1 MLKVRK
7 RDGSIEDFNQEKIV
21 ESIFRSAQAVG
32 GRDREMAKRLANEV
46 VAIIQTQCKG
56 DIVSTEEIGNIV
68 EKVLIERGHART
80 AKAYILYRKHQEE
93 LRKLRSTSL
102 EVERIVDSYIGHMD
116 WRVRENANIDFSLS
130 GLEQHISTTVIANY
144 TLSKLYPMEVADAH
158 SNGDFHIHDLG
169 RGICGYCA
177 GWSLQQLLVEG
188 FNGVPNRIGSNP
200 PKHLTTA
207 LLQMVNFMGTL
218 SNEWAGA
225 MAFNSIDTL
234 LAPFVWADKM
244 DYGEVKQ
251 AIQEFVFNLNVTS
264 RFGGQCPFTNVTL
277 DLNVPPDLV
286 NKPAI
291 VGGKPLDRTYGEF
304 TEEMEM
310 INRAFIEVLSEG
322 DMSGRPFTFPIP
334 TYSITKDFEWDSPL
348 SDILFEATAKY
359 GQPYFQNF
367 VNSDLRPSDV
377 RSMCCR
383 LRLDLRELRN
393 KMSGGLF
400 GAGDSTGSMGVVT
413 INMPRLGYLSKN
425 EDEFFERL
433 DQIMELA
440 KRSLEIKRE
449 IVEKNMNN
457 GLLPFTKRYLGNLNQ
472 HFSTIGLVGM
482 NEALL
487 NLFDQDI
494 TTDQGKEFAI
504 RVLKHMRQRLVE
516 FQEETGHLYNLE
528 ATPAEGTSY
537 RLALIDKRKYP
548 DIITAGERV
557 PYYTNSSQLPVN
569 SGLDLV
575 EALEHQEDLQT
586 LYTGGTVFH
595 TWLGE
600 RIQGSAAKLLLQR
613 MTNNSRLPYFTLTPT
628 FSICP
633 DHSYF
638 PGEHKVC
645 PQCGKQ
651 TEVYSRVV
659 GYLRPVANWS
669 DGKREE
675 FRQRKYFG

>member
-1 MLKVRK
+1 
-7 RDGSIEDFNQEKIV
+7 
-21 ESIFRSAQAVG
+21 VG
-32 GRDREMAKRLANEV
+32 GRDRELAKRLANEV
-46 VAIIQTQCKG
+46 VAKIQSQFQTE
-56 DIVSTEEIGNIV
+56 IVSTEDIGNIV

-93 LRKLRSTSL
+93 LKKLRSTSL
-102 EVERIVDSYIGHMD
+102 EVERIVDSYIGHLD

-177 GWSLQQLLVEG
+177 GWSLQQLLAEG

-234 LAPFVWADKM
+234 LAPFVWADGL
-244 DYGEVKQ
+244 DYGQVKQ

-277 DLNVPPDLV
+277 DLNVPEDLAD
-286 NKPAI
+286 KPAI
-291 VGGKPLDRTYGEF
+291 VGGKPLDRAYGDF
-304 TEEMEM
+304 TEEMDM

-334 TYSITKDFEWDSPL
+334 TYSITKDFEWDSPF
-348 SDILFEATAKY
+348 SDLLFDATAKY

-413 INMPRLGYLSKN
+413 INMPRLGYLSKD

-494 TTDQGKEFAI
+494 TTEQGKEFAI

-575 EALEHQEDLQT
+575 EALRHQEDLQT

-613 MTNNSRLPYFTLTPT
+613 MTHNTRLPYFTLTPT

-633 DHSYF
+633 DHSYY
-638 PGEHKVC
+638 PGEHKTC
-645 PQCGKQ
+645 PHCGKP

>member
-1 MLKVRK
+1 MKVRK
-7 RDGSIEDFNQEKIV
+7 RDGTLEDFNPEKIV
-21 ESIFRSAQAVG
+21 ESIFRSAQTVG
-32 GRDREMAKRLANEV
+32 GRDRELAKRLGNEV
-46 VAIIQTQCKG
+46 VSIIQTQFKSEV
-56 DIVSTEEIGNIV
+56 VSTEDIGNVV
-68 EKVLIERGHART
+68 EKVLVERGHART

-93 LRKLRSTSL
+93 LKKLRSTSL
-102 EVERIVDSYIGHMD
+102 EVERIVDSYIGHLD

-144 TLSKLYPMEVADAH
+144 TLSKLYPMEVADAY

-177 GWSLQQLLVEG
+177 GWSLQQLLMEG

-234 LAPFVWADKM
+234 LAPFVWADGL
-244 DYGEVKQ
+244 DYKDVKQ

-277 DLNVPPDLV
+277 DITVPPDLAE
-286 NKPAI
+286 KPAI
-291 VGGKPLDRTYGEF
+291 IGSKPLDRTYEEF
-304 TEEMEM
+304 TEEIEL

-334 TYSITKDFEWDSPL
+334 TYSITRDFEWDSTL
-348 SDILFEATAKY
+348 ADILFDATAKY

-367 VNSDLRPSDV
+367 VNSDLNPSDV

-383 LRLDLRELRN
+383 LRLDMRELRN

-433 DQIMELA
+433 GQIMELA

-449 IVEKNMNN
+449 LVEMNMNN
-457 GLLPFTKRYLGNLNQ
+457 GLLPFTKRYLGNLNR

-482 NEALL
+482 NEACL
-487 NLFDQDI
+487 NLLDCSIVDEE
-494 TTDQGKEFAI
+494 GKQFAI
-504 RVLKHMRQRLVE
+504 KTLKFMRERLVE

-557 PYYTNSSQLPVN
+557 PYYTNSTQLQVN
-569 SGLDLV
+569 AGLDLV
-575 EALEHQEDLQT
+575 EALEHQEELQT
-586 LYTGGTVFH
+586 LYSGGTVFH

-600 RIQGSAAKLLLQR
+600 RIQGLAAKLLIRR
-613 MTNNSRLPYFTLTPT
+613 MTSNTRLPYFTLTPT
-628 FSICP
+628 FSVCL
-633 DHSYF
+633 DHGYT
-638 PGEHKVC
+638 PGEHRNC
-645 PQCGKQ
+645 PQCDKQ

>member
-1 MLKVRK
+1 MKVRK

>member
-1 MLKVRK
+1 MKVRK
-7 RDGSIEDFNQEKIV
+7 RDGSLEDFNPEKIV
-21 ESIFRSAQAVG
+21 ESIFRSAQTVG
-32 GRDREMAKRLANEV
+32 GKDRELAKRLGNQV
-46 VAIIQTQCKG
+46 VSIVQSQFKS
-56 DIVSTEEIGNIV
+56 DVVSTEDIGNIV

-80 AKAYILYRKHQEE
+80 AKAYILFRKHQEE
-93 LRKLRSTSL
+93 LKRLRSTSL
-102 EVERIVDSYIGHMD
+102 EVERIVDSYIGHLD

-158 SNGDFHIHDLG
+158 SNGDVHIHDLG

-177 GWSLQQLLVEG
+177 GWSLQQLLAEG

-207 LLQMVNFMGTL
+207 FLQMVNFMGTL

-234 LAPFVWADKM
+234 LAPFVQADKL
-244 DYGEVKQ
+244 DYKHVKQ

-277 DLNVPPDLV
+277 DITVPKDLAD
-286 NKPAI
+286 KPAI
-291 VGGKPLDRTYGEF
+291 LGGKPLDQAYEEF
-304 TEEMEM
+304 TDETDL
-310 INRAFIEVLSEG
+310 INRAFVEVLSEG

-334 TYSITKDFEWDSPL
+334 TYSITKDFDWDSEL
-348 SDILFEATAKY
+348 SDVLFDATAKY

-367 VNSDLRPSDV
+367 MNSDLNPSDV

-383 LRLDLRELRN
+383 LRLDMRELRN

-413 INMPRLGYLSKN
+413 INMARLGYLSKN

-433 DQIMELA
+433 AQIMELA

-457 GLLPFTKRYLGNLNQ
+457 GLLPFTKRYLGNLDR

-482 NEALL
+482 NEACL
-487 NLFDQDI
+487 NLLHSSIAAEDS
-494 TTDQGKEFAI
+494 KKFAI
-504 RVLKHMRQRLVE
+504 KTLKFMRDRLVE
-516 FQEETGHLYNLE
+516 FQGETSHLYNLE

-548 DIITAGERV
+548 NIITAGERV
-557 PYYTNSSQLPVN
+557 PYYTNSTQLPVN
-569 SGLDLV
+569 AGLDLV
-575 EALEHQEDLQT
+575 EALEHQEDIQT
-586 LYTGGTVFH
+586 LYSGGTVFH

-600 RIQGSAAKLLLQR
+600 RVQGSAAKLLIKR
-613 MTNNSRLPYFTLTPT
+613 MTSNSRLPYFTLTPT
-628 FSICP
+628 FSVCP
-633 DHSYF
+633 DHGYS
-638 PGEHKVC
+638 PGEHRTC

-675 FRQRKYFG
+675 FRQRNYFG

>member
-1 MLKVRK
+1 MKVRK
-7 RDGSIEDFNQEKIV
+7 RDGSLEDFNPEKIV
-21 ESIFRSAQAVG
+21 ESIFRSAQTVG
-32 GRDREMAKRLANEV
+32 GKDRDTAKRLGKEAVAN
-46 VAIIQTQCKG
+46 IQMQFKA
-56 DIVSTEEIGNIV
+56 DVLSTEDIGNIV

-93 LRKLRSTSL
+93 LKKIRSTSL
-102 EVERIVDSYIGHMD
+102 EVERIVDSYIGHLD

-158 SNGDFHIHDLG
+158 SNGDIHIHDLG

-177 GWSLQQLLVEG
+177 GWSLQQLLAEG
-188 FNGVPNRIGSNP
+188 FNGVPNRIGSKP
-200 PKHLTTA
+200 PKHMTTA

-234 LAPFVWADKM
+234 LAPFVWADSM
-244 DYGEVKQ
+244 DYGDVKQ
-251 AIQEFVFNLNVTS
+251 ALQELVFNLNVTS

-277 DLNVPPDLV
+277 DLNVPKDLAD
-286 NKPAI
+286 KPAI
-291 VGGKPLDRTYGEF
+291 VGKKVLDRTYGEF
-304 TEEMEM
+304 TEEAE
-310 INRAFIEVLSEG
+310 IVNRAFIEVLSEG
-322 DMSGRPFTFPIP
+322 DMNGRPFTFPIP

-348 SDILFEATAKY
+348 SDTLFEATAKY

-367 VNSDLRPSDV
+367 VNSDLNPSDV

-383 LRLDLRELRN
+383 LRLDMRELRN

-413 INMPRLGYLSKN
+413 INMGRLGYLAEN

-433 DQIMELA
+433 FQIMELA

-449 IVEKNMNN
+449 IVEKNISN
-457 GLLPFTKRYLGNLNQ
+457 GLLPFTKRYLGNLNN
-472 HFSTIGLVGM
+472 HFSTIGLVGI
-482 NEALL
+482 NEAMV
-487 NLFDQDI
+487 NLIEQSII
-494 TTDQGKEFAI
+494 TDEGKKLA
-504 RVLKHMRQRLVE
+504 VKTLKAMRQRLVE

-537 RLALIDKRKYP
+537 RLALIDRRKYP
-548 DIITAGERV
+548 DIKTAGERV

-569 SGLDLV
+569 AGLDLV
-575 EALEHQEDLQT
+575 EALDHQEDLQT
-586 LYTGGTVFH
+586 LYSGGTVFH

-600 RIQGSAAKLLLQR
+600 KIQGQGAKLLLKK
-613 MTNNSRLPYFTLTPT
+613 MTANSRLPYFTLTPT

-633 DHSYF
+633 DHGYM
-638 PGEHKVC
+638 PGEHKSC
-645 PQCGKQ
+645 LQCGKQ
-651 TEVYSRVV
+651 TEIYSRVV
-659 GYLRPVANWS
+659 GYLRPVAIWS
-669 DGKREE
+669 DGKKEE
-675 FRQRKYFG
+675 FRQRSYFG

>member
-1 MLKVRK
+1 MKVRK
-7 RDGSIEDFNQEKIV
+7 RNGSLEEFDREKI
-21 ESIFRSAQAVG
+21 EKSIFRSAQAVG
-32 GRDREMAKRLANEV
+32 GRDNMLAKRLADEV
-46 VAIIQTQCKG
+46 VNTIISKFQS
-56 DIVSTEEIGNIV
+56 DVVSSDDIGNIV
-68 EKVLIERGHART
+68 EKILIERGHART
-80 AKAYILYRKHQEE
+80 AKAYILYRKHQDE
-93 LRKLRSTSL
+93 LNKLRSTSL
-102 EVERIVDSYIGHMD
+102 EVERIVDSYIGHLD

-130 GLEQHISTTVIANY
+130 GLEQHISTTVVANY

-177 GWSLQQLLVEG
+177 GWSLQQLLGEG

-234 LAPFVWADKM
+234 LAPFVWADRLTFK
-244 DYGEVKQ
+244 EVKQ

-264 RFGGQCPFTNVTL
+264 RFGGQCPFTNVTMDITVPK
-277 DLNVPPDLV
+277 DLAE
-286 NKPAI
+286 KPVI
-291 VGGKPLDRTYGEF
+291 LGGKPLDRTYEEL
-304 TEEMEM
+304 TEQTEI
-310 INRAFIEVLSEG
+310 INRAFVEVLSEG

-334 TYSITKDFEWDSPL
+334 TYSVTRDFEWDSPL

-367 VNSDLRPSDV
+367 VNSDLKPSDV

-383 LRLDLRELRN
+383 LQLDLRELKN

-433 DQIMELA
+433 KQMMELA

-449 IVEKNMNN
+449 LVEKNMNN
-457 GLLPFTKRYLGNLNQ
+457 GLLPFTKRYLGNLDH

-482 NEALL
+482 NEACVNLL
-487 NLFDQDI
+487 DCDI
-494 TTDQGKEFAI
+494 ASEAGKKFAI
-504 RVLKHMRQRLVE
+504 KTLKLMRQLLVE
-516 FQEETGHLYNLE
+516 YQEETGHLYNLE

-548 DIITAGERV
+548 DIIAAGERV

-569 SGLDLV
+569 ADLDV
-575 EALEHQEDLQT
+575 VDAIAHQEELQT
-586 LYTGGTVFH
+586 LYSGGTVFH

-600 RIQGSAAKLLLQR
+600 KIQGSAAKLLLQR
-613 MTNNSRLPYFTLTPT
+613 MTSNSRLPYFTLTPT

-633 DHSYF
+633 DHGYN
-638 PGEHKVC
+638 PGEQRNC
-645 PQCGKQ
+645 PHCGKQ
-651 TEVYSRVV
+651 TEIYSRVV

>member
-1 MLKVRK
+1 MKVRK
-7 RDGSIEDFNQEKIV
+7 RDGTLEDFNPEKIV

-32 GRDREMAKRLANEV
+32 GRDRELAKRLANEV
-46 VAIIQTQCKG
+46 VAKIQSQFQTE
-56 DIVSTEEIGNIV
+56 IVSTEDIGNIV

-93 LRKLRSTSL
+93 LKKLRSTSL
-102 EVERIVDSYIGHMD
+102 EVERIVDSYIGHLD

-177 GWSLQQLLVEG
+177 GWSLQQLLAEG

-234 LAPFVWADKM
+234 LAPFVWADGL
-244 DYGEVKQ
+244 DYGQVKQ

-277 DLNVPPDLV
+277 DLNVPQDLAD
-286 NKPAI
+286 KPAI
-291 VGGKPLDRTYGEF
+291 VGGKPLDRAYGDF
-304 TEEMEM
+304 TEEMDM

-334 TYSITKDFEWDSPL
+334 TYSITKDFEWDSPF
-348 SDILFEATAKY
+348 SDLLFDATAKY

-413 INMPRLGYLSKN
+413 INMPRLGYLSKD

-494 TTDQGKEFAI
+494 TTEQGKEFAI

-575 EALEHQEDLQT
+575 EALRHQEDLQT

-613 MTNNSRLPYFTLTPT
+613 MTHNTRLPYFTLTPT

-633 DHSYF
+633 DHSYY
-638 PGEHKVC
+638 PGEHKTC
-645 PQCGKQ
+645 PHCGKP

>member
-1 MLKVRK
+1 MKVRK

-304 TEEMEM
+304 TEEIEM

-494 TTDQGKEFAI
+494 TTDQGKEFAVK
-504 RVLKHMRQRLVE
+504 VLKHMRQRLVE

>member
-1 MLKVRK
+1 MKVRK
-7 RDGSIEDFNQEKIV
+7 RDGTIEDFNPEKIV

-32 GRDREMAKRLANEV
+32 GRDRELAKRLANEV
-46 VAIIQTQCKG
+46 IATIQAQCKG

-68 EKVLIERGHART
+68 EKILIERGHART

-144 TLSKLYPMEVADAH
+144 TLSKLYPLEVADAH

-177 GWSLQQLLVEG
+177 GWSLQQLLAEG

-234 LAPFVWADKM
+234 LAPFVWADGM
-244 DYGEVKQ
+244 DYKEVKQ

-277 DLNVPPDLV
+277 DLNVPPDLAD
-286 NKPAI
+286 KPAI
-291 VGGKPLDRTYGEF
+291 VGGKPLDRAYGDF
-304 TEEMEM
+304 TEEIEM

-334 TYSITKDFEWDSPL
+334 TYSITKDFDWDSTL

-487 NLFDQDI
+487 NLFDHDI
-494 TTDQGKEFAI
+494 TTEQGKEFAI
-504 RVLKHMRQRLVE
+504 KVLKHMRQRLVE

-528 ATPAEGTSY
+528 ATPAEGT
-537 RLALIDKRKYP
+537 
-548 DIITAGERV
+548 
-557 PYYTNSSQLPVN
+557 
-569 SGLDLV
+569 
-575 EALEHQEDLQT
+575 
-586 LYTGGTVFH
+586 
-595 TWLGE
+595 
-600 RIQGSAAKLLLQR
+600 
-613 MTNNSRLPYFTLTPT
+613 
-628 FSICP
+628 
-633 DHSYF
+633 
-638 PGEHKVC
+638 
-645 PQCGKQ
+645 
-651 TEVYSRVV
+651 
-659 GYLRPVANWS
+659 
-669 DGKREE
+669 
-675 FRQRKYFG
+675 

>member
-1 MLKVRK
+1 MLRVRK
-7 RDGSIEDFNQEKIV
+7 RDGTIEDFNQEKIV

-56 DIVSTEEIGNIV
+56 DIISTEEIGNIV

-116 WRVRENANIDFSLS
+116 WRVRENANVDFSLS

-144 TLSKLYPMEVADAH
+144 TLSRLYPMEVADAH

-177 GWSLQQLLVEG
+177 GWSLQQLLAEG

-234 LAPFVWADKM
+234 LAPFIWVDGM

-277 DLNVPPDLV
+277 DLTVPPDLAD
-286 NKPAI
+286 KPAI
-291 VGGKPLDRTYGEF
+291 VGGKPLDRCYGDF
-304 TEEMEM
+304 TEEIEM
-310 INRAFIEVLSEG
+310 LNRAFIEVLSEG

-334 TYSITKDFEWDSPL
+334 TYSITKDFEWDSTL

-494 TTDQGKEFAI
+494 TTDQGKEFAV

-537 RLALIDKRKYP
+537 RLALIDKKKYP

-600 RIQGSAAKLLLQR
+600 RIQGSAAKLLLQK
-613 MTNNSRLPYFTLTPT
+613 MTANTRLPYFTLTPT

-638 PGEHKVC
+638 PGEHKTC
-645 PQCGKQ
+645 PHCGKQ

>member
-1 MLKVRK
+1 
-7 RDGSIEDFNQEKIV
+7 
-21 ESIFRSAQAVG
+21 
-32 GRDREMAKRLANEV
+32 
-46 VAIIQTQCKG
+46 
-56 DIVSTEEIGNIV
+56 
-68 EKVLIERGHART
+68 
-80 AKAYILYRKHQEE
+80 
-93 LRKLRSTSL
+93 
-102 EVERIVDSYIGHMD
+102 
-116 WRVRENANIDFSLS
+116 
-130 GLEQHISTTVIANY
+130 VIANY

-177 GWSLQQLLVEG
+177 GWSLQQLLAEG

-234 LAPFVWADKM
+234 LAPFVWADGL
-244 DYGEVKQ
+244 DYGQVKQ

-277 DLNVPPDLV
+277 DLNVPEDLAD
-286 NKPAI
+286 KPAI
-291 VGGKPLDRTYGEF
+291 VGGKPLDRAYGDF
-304 TEEMEM
+304 TEEMDM

-334 TYSITKDFEWDSPL
+334 TYSITKDFEWDSPF
-348 SDILFEATAKY
+348 SDLLFDATAKY

-413 INMPRLGYLSKN
+413 INMPRLGYLSKD

-494 TTDQGKEFAI
+494 TTEQGKEFAI

-575 EALEHQEDLQT
+575 EALRHQEDLQT

-613 MTNNSRLPYFTLTPT
+613 MTHNTRLPYFTLTPT

-633 DHSYF
+633 DHSYY
-638 PGEHKVC
+638 PGEHKTC
-645 PQCGKQ
+645 PHCGKP

>member
-1 MLKVRK
+1 MKVRK
-7 RDGSIEDFNQEKIV
+7 RDGTLEDFNPEKIV

-32 GRDREMAKRLANEV
+32 GRDRELAKRLANEV
-46 VAIIQTQCKG
+46 VAKIQSQFQTE
-56 DIVSTEEIGNIV
+56 IVSTEDIGNIV

-93 LRKLRSTSL
+93 LKKLRSTSL
-102 EVERIVDSYIGHMD
+102 EVERIVDSYIGHLD

-177 GWSLQQLLVEG
+177 GWSLQQLLAEG

-234 LAPFVWADKM
+234 LAPFVWADGL
-244 DYGEVKQ
+244 DYGQVKQ

-277 DLNVPPDLV
+277 DLNVPEDLAD
-286 NKPAI
+286 KPAI
-291 VGGKPLDRTYGEF
+291 VGGKPLDRAYGDF
-304 TEEMEM
+304 TEEMDM

-334 TYSITKDFEWDSPL
+334 TYSITKDFEWDSPF
-348 SDILFEATAKY
+348 SDLLFDATAKY

-413 INMPRLGYLSKN
+413 INMPRLGYLSKD

-494 TTDQGKEFAI
+494 TTEQGKEFAI

-575 EALEHQEDLQT
+575 EALRHQEDLQT

-613 MTNNSRLPYFTLTPT
+613 MTHNTRLPYFTLTPT

-633 DHSYF
+633 DHSYY
-638 PGEHKVC
+638 PGEHKTC
-645 PQCGKQ
+645 PHCGKP

>member
-1 MLKVRK
+1 MKVRK
-7 RDGSIEDFNQEKIV
+7 RDGTLEDFNPEKIV

-32 GRDREMAKRLANEV
+32 GRDRELAKRLANEV
-46 VAIIQTQCKG
+46 VAKIQSQFQTE
-56 DIVSTEEIGNIV
+56 IVSTEDIGNIV

-93 LRKLRSTSL
+93 LKKLRSTSL
-102 EVERIVDSYIGHMD
+102 EVERIVDSYIGHLD

-177 GWSLQQLLVEG
+177 GWSLQQLLAEG

-234 LAPFVWADKM
+234 LAPFVWADGL
-244 DYGEVKQ
+244 DYGQVKQ

-277 DLNVPPDLV
+277 DLNVPQDLAD
-286 NKPAI
+286 KPAI
-291 VGGKPLDRTYGEF
+291 VGGKPLDRAYGDF
-304 TEEMEM
+304 TEEMDM

-334 TYSITKDFEWDSPL
+334 TYSITKDFEWDSPF
-348 SDILFEATAKY
+348 SDLLFDATAKY

-367 VNSDLRPSDV
+367 VNSDLKPSDV

-413 INMPRLGYLSKN
+413 INMPRLGYLSKD

-494 TTDQGKEFAI
+494 TTEQGKEFAI

-575 EALEHQEDLQT
+575 EALRHQEDLQT

-613 MTNNSRLPYFTLTPT
+613 MTHNTRLPYFTLTPT

-633 DHSYF
+633 DHSYY
-638 PGEHKVC
+638 PGEHKTC
-645 PQCGKQ
+645 PHCGKP